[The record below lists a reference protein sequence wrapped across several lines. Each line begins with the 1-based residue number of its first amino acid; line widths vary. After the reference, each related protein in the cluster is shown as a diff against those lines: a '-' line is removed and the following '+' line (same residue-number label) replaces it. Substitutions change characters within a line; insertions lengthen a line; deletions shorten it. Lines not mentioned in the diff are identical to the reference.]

1 MARLPTIRRHKSQTI
16 QTPGPDGS
24 TLAKPPSSSRAST
37 RYTRTIRDI
46 NTSVENLG
54 KFSRRFACSFDSIFA
69 LMMLSFVGDCLSSCY
84 EVPIPFHLLHL
95 FLFAHTHTQTFSSLT
110 HRQIILITTKKRG
123 EQREKTKN
131 NTKLSFSICL
141 GPNACYQSNST
152 SIQNNLYRTHYCISI
167 ETFPTHNT

>member
-123 EQREKTKN
+123 EQREKTKKQYQVIVLYLSWPLCMLPI
-131 NTKLSFSICL
+131 KLDFH
-141 GPNACYQSNST
+141 PKQSVQNSL
-152 SIQNNLYRTHYCISI
+152 LYINRNISYA
-167 ETFPTHNT
+167 

>member
-16 QTPGPDGS
+16 QTPGPDGT

-54 KFSRRFACSFDSIFA
+54 KFSRRWAFAPLIQFFA
-69 LMMLSFVGDCLSSCY
+69 LMMLSFVEDCLSSCY

-95 FLFAHTHTQTFSSLT
+95 FLFAHTNTHTRTSSCPT
-110 HRQIILITTKKRG
+110 HRQIILINATKRG
-123 EQREKTKN
+123 EQRKRAK
-131 NTKLSFSICL
+131 KQYKVIVFYLSWPLCMLPPDF
-141 GPNACYQSNST
+141 
-152 SIQNNLYRTHYCISI
+152 QNNLYRIHYCISI
-167 ETFPTHNT
+167 ET